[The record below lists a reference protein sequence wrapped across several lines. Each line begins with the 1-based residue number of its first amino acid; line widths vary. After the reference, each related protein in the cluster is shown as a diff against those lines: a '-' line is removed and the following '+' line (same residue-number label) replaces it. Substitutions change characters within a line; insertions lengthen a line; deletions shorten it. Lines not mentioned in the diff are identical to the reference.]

1 MVIIIQ
7 QVQGKTVFFNY
18 RKHLLCIQTVFCPLH
33 NPYYLTE
40 LVHTASIYSISLNYV
55 LLQDGVCPLSKLD
68 TPCGFYTIS
77 NGDNQLNPA
86 RGRKLCGMPG
96 THVWRLHGF
105 MQLNSARGRKLVWR
119 LMASSSLRRAGLCSS
134 TPRGDGNSSAT
145 MTRSMVTSHG
155 LCSYNPARGRKHQR
169 NRLASTR
176 HEMGLCSSTP
186 RGDGNY
192 LHKEIKNI
200 RDKVYTAQPRE
211 GTETRWV
218 LEMLGNNGRFMQLN
232 PARGRKRAHAPLS
245 GHGAALDPHA
255 HDDTPPCSSP
265 VSAPHAQHISSF
277 LMGGLW

>member
-68 TPCGFYTIS
+68 TPCEFYTIT

-86 RGRKLCGMPG
+86 RGRKQEYHFAVIHKTSLGVYAAQPREG
-96 THVWRLHGF
+96 TETGPTTPRRSRSGSGRRF
-105 MQLNSARGRKLVWR
+105 MQLNPARGRKHLVCRASQPLMREVYAAQPHEGMETHATR
-119 LMASSSLRRAGLCSS
+119 LQLRASKAIGLCSS
-134 TPRGDGNSSAT
+134 TPRGDGNRCTSSRRTCGWTA
-145 MTRSMVTSHG
+145 
-155 LCSYNPARGRKHQR
+155 
-169 NRLASTR
+169 
-176 HEMGLCSSTP
+176 GLCSSTP
-186 RGDGNY
+186 RGDESG
-192 LHKEIKNI
+192 
-200 RDKVYTAQPRE
+200 
-211 GTETRWV
+211 
-218 LEMLGNNGRFMQLN
+218 FC
-232 PARGRKRAHAPLS
+232 PLS